1 MKQRLLMVMLVA
13 AVAALCVS
21 PVFAQATGT
30 IKGTCKNMDGT
41 PIVGANVEWANTD
54 NGRKYNLKTNKKGEY
69 FSLGIEPGK
78 YKVTLTQDGKQLDQV
93 SNFPVGLDESVLDFD
108 LKKAQTEAAQQKG
121 ISPEQLKQMQEA
133 QEKNAKEVTTV
144 KTLNEKL
151 AVANQAIQTGDF
163 ETAVTTLNEATQ
175 LDPSRDLL
183 WARLGDANLGAG
195 PKQADTTQKAK
206 RYGDAVSDYQK
217 AIDLKKQAMATSPKP
232 EDSKTLAAY
241 YNNLGQA
248 EARTGQ
254 LEESVKAYDQA
265 AQLNPAGAAQYYYNQ
280 GAVLTNGG
288 KVDEA
293 NAAFDKSIAADPTKA
308 DAYYQKGV
316 NLINKATTDKSGK
329 VVPAPGTAEALNK
342 YLELQ
347 PTGPFAEGAK
357 GMLQYIGSSI
367 ETSYGSARKRSKPN
381 QCGLI
386 KGGPSGRPFFPD
398 HILDLSLCRRLLR
411 RSLLLQLR
419 KFPTQGLN

>member
-1 MKQRLLMVMLVA
+1 MKQRLLTVMLVM

-30 IKGTCKNMDGT
+30 VKGTCKDMTGK
-41 PIVGANVEWANTD
+41 PVVGANVEWANTD
-54 NGRKYNLKTNKKGEY
+54 NGRKYNLKTNNKGEY

-93 SNFPVGLDESVLDFD
+93 SNFPVGLDETVLDFD
-108 LKKAQTEAAQQKG
+108 LKKSQAEAAQQKG
-121 ISPEQLKQMQEA
+121 MSAEQLKQMQEA
-133 QEKNAKEVTTV
+133 QAKNAKETNTV
-144 KTLNEKL
+144 KVLNEKL
-151 AVANQAIQTGDF
+151 SVANQAIQTGDF
-163 ETAVTTLNEATQ
+163 ETALTTLNEATQ
-175 LDPSRDLL
+175 IDPTRDLL

-195 PKQADTTQKAK
+195 PKQTDTTEKAK
-206 RYGDAVSDYQK
+206 RYGDAVTDYQK
-217 AIDLKKQAMATSPKP
+217 AIELKKKSMEGTPKP
-232 EDSKTLAAY
+232 EDAKSLAAY

-265 AQLNPAGAAQYYYNQ
+265 AQLNPPGAAQYYYNQ

-329 VVPAPGTAEALNK
+329 VIPAPGTAEALNK

-347 PTGPFAEGAK
+347 PTGQFAEGAK

-367 ETSYGSARKRSKPN
+367 ETSYGTKKKATTTKK
-381 QCGLI
+381 
-386 KGGPSGRPFFPD
+386 
-398 HILDLSLCRRLLR
+398 
-411 RSLLLQLR
+411 
-419 KFPTQGLN
+419 

>member
-1 MKQRLLMVMLVA
+1 MKQRLLIVMLVV
-13 AVAALCVS
+13 AVATLCVS

-30 IKGTCKNMDGT
+30 VKGAAKNMDGT
-41 PIVGANVEWANTD
+41 PIAGANVEWANTD

-93 SNFPVGLDESVLDFD
+93 GNFPVGLDEAVLDFD
-108 LKKAQTEAAQQKG
+108 LKKSQAEAAQQKG

-133 QEKNAKEVTTV
+133 QAKNAKEVDTV
-144 KTLNEKL
+144 KSLNEKL
-151 AVANQAIQTGDF
+151 AAANQAMQTGDF
-163 ETAVTTLNEATQ
+163 ESAVTTLNQATQ
-175 LDPSRDLL
+175 IDPSRDLL

-195 PKQADTTQKAK
+195 PKQTDTTEKAK
-206 RYGDAVSDYQK
+206 RFGDAVTDYQK
-217 AIDLKKQAMATSPKP
+217 AIDLKKKAMEGGPKP
-232 EDSKTLAAY
+232 EDSKYLAAY

-248 EARTGQ
+248 QARTGQ
-254 LEESVKAYDQA
+254 IDESVKSYDQA

-280 GAVLTNGG
+280 GAVLTNTG

-308 DAYYQKGV
+308 EAYYQKGV

-329 VVPAPGTAEALNK
+329 VIPAPGTAEALNK

-367 ETSYGSARKRSKPN
+367 ETSYGAKKKPATT
-381 QCGLI
+381 
-386 KGGPSGRPFFPD
+386 K
-398 HILDLSLCRRLLR
+398 
-411 RSLLLQLR
+411 
-419 KFPTQGLN
+419 K

>member
-1 MKQRLLMVMLVA
+1 MSNRFGSFQNRCDSEISFVSREAKKMKQRLQMVMLVV
-13 AVAALCVS
+13 AVATLCVS

-41 PIVGANVEWANTD
+41 PIVGASVEWANTD

-93 SNFPVGLDESVLDFD
+93 NNFPVGLDEAVLDFD
-108 LKKAQTEAAQQKG
+108 LKKSQTEAAQQKG

-133 QEKNAKEVTTV
+133 QAKNAKEVDTV

-151 AVANQAIQTGDF
+151 AAANQAMQTGDF

-175 LDPSRDLL
+175 IDPSRDLL

-195 PKQADTTQKAK
+195 PKQTDTTEKAK
-206 RYGDAVSDYQK
+206 RYGDAVTDYQK
-217 AIDLKKQAMATSPKP
+217 AIDLKKKTMEASPKP
-232 EDSKTLAAY
+232 EDAKYLAAY

-248 EARTGQ
+248 QARTGQ
-254 LEESVKAYDQA
+254 IDESVKSYDQA

-280 GAVLTNGG
+280 GAVLTNTG
-288 KVDEA
+288 KVDAA
-293 NAAFDKSIAADPTKA
+293 NTAFDKSIAADPNKA
-308 DAYYQKGV
+308 EAYYQKGV
-316 NLINKATTDKSGK
+316 NLINKATTDKTGK
-329 VVPAPGTAEALNK
+329 VIPAPGTAEALNK

-367 ETSYGSARKRSKPN
+367 ETSYGAKKKPATT
-381 QCGLI
+381 
-386 KGGPSGRPFFPD
+386 K
-398 HILDLSLCRRLLR
+398 
-411 RSLLLQLR
+411 
-419 KFPTQGLN
+419 K

>member
-1 MKQRLLMVMLVA
+1 LIKELGDLRNRYDSEICFVSREAKNMKQRLLMVMLVM

-41 PIVGANVEWANTD
+41 PIAGANVEWANTD

-93 SNFPVGLDESVLDFD
+93 SNFPVGLDEAVLDFD
-108 LKKAQTEAAQQKG
+108 LKKSQTEAAQQKG

-133 QEKNAKEVTTV
+133 QEKNAKEVNAV
-144 KTLNEKL
+144 KALNEKL
-151 AVANQAIQTGDF
+151 ALANQAIQIGDF

-175 LDPSRDLL
+175 MDPTRDLL
-183 WARLGDANLGAG
+183 WARLGDANLSAG
-195 PKQADTTQKAK
+195 PKQTDTTQKAK
-206 RYGDAVSDYQK
+206 RFGDAVTDYQK
-217 AIDLKKQAMATSPKP
+217 AIDLKKQAMTASPKP
-232 EDSKTLAAY
+232 DDAKTLAAY

-293 NAAFDKSIAADPTKA
+293 NAAFDKSIAADPNKA

-329 VVPAPGTAEALNK
+329 VIPAPGTAEALNK

-367 ETSYGSARKRSKPN
+367 ETSYGSKK
-381 QCGLI
+381 
-386 KGGPSGRPFFPD
+386 K
-398 HILDLSLCRRLLR
+398 
-411 RSLLLQLR
+411 
-419 KFPTQGLN
+419 K